1 MPIYEEFTGRHRDDF
16 ATLDD
21 LYKNYKITYPET
33 FNFAYDV
40 LDVLAQR
47 SPDKPAMVWVSK
59 DNERK
64 DFTFGDMSRLSNKAA
79 NFFRSHGIRKGDY
92 VMLVLK
98 RGYEFWYCMMGLH
111 KIGAVAVQATH
122 LLTAKDYIYR
132 VNSGGIK
139 MVLMTGDENC
149 TDHFDEAIDQYTT
162 LEKRAVTRGKKI
174 DGWIDFDSEFSGQS
188 EKWTRPT
195 GEEDTRVTDIMTMSF
210 SSGTTGYP
218 KMVLHDY
225 SYPLGHLITGVFWHR
240 VEDRGLHFTISDT
253 GWLKSLW
260 GKMYGQW
267 LGETAIFTYD
277 FDKFSAA
284 DILSKISEYKI
295 TTFCA
300 PPTMYR
306 FMIKEDF
313 SPYDFSSLK
322 HCTTA
327 GEALNPEVYSQ
338 WLRNTGLKIFE
349 GFGQS
354 ETTLLCGTLFPW
366 MQPRLGSM
374 GLSMPG
380 TYTVIADEEGNEV
393 SSGIVG
399 EICIRTDEAH
409 GGKPLGVFR
418 GYDKDPE
425 GTSRAWHDGLYHTG
439 DTAYRDEMGFLWY
452 VGRVDDVIK
461 SSGYRIGPFEVE
473 SALMEHPSVLEC
485 AVTGVP
491 DPDRGFAVK
500 ATVVLCKGYCGS
512 KELTRELQDHVKKVT
527 APYKYPR
534 IIEYVDELPK
544 TISGKIRRV
553 EIREKDR
560 QNQATK

>member
-1 MPIYEEFTGRHRDDF
+1 MPIYEEFIGRHRDDY
-16 ATLDD
+16 ATFED
-21 LYKNYKITYPET
+21 LSRNYKVSYPET

-40 LDVLAQR
+40 LDKIAAR
-47 SPDKPAMVWVSK
+47 TPDKLAMLWVSN
-59 DNERK
+59 DNVSKR
-64 DFTFGDMSRLSNKAA
+64 FTFGEMSLLSNKAA
-79 NFFRSHGIRKGDY
+79 NFFTSKGIGKGDY

-122 LLTAKDYIYR
+122 LLTAKDYVYR
-132 VNSGGIK
+132 MNSGGIK
-139 MVLMTGDENC
+139 MVVMTGDDQC
-149 TDHFDEAIDQYTT
+149 TEHVDEALDQYET
-162 LEKRAVTRGKKI
+162 LKLRAVTRGKNVP
-174 DGWIDFDSEFSGQS
+174 GWIDFDREFELQS
-188 EKWTRPT
+188 DVFERPT
-195 GEEDTRVTDIMTMSF
+195 GEAATKVTDIMTMSF

-218 KMVLHDY
+218 KMVLHDH
-225 SYPLGHLITGVFWHR
+225 SYPLGHLLTGVFWHR
-240 VEDRGLHFTISDT
+240 VEDGGLHFTISDT

-267 LGETAIFTYD
+267 LGESAIFTYD
-277 FDKFSAA
+277 FEKFSAT
-284 DILSKISEYKI
+284 DILQKLDQYKI

-313 SPYDFSSLK
+313 SKYDFSSLK
-322 HCTTA
+322 HCCTA

-338 WLRNTGLKIFE
+338 WLKNTNLKIFE
-349 GFGQS
+349 GFGQT
-354 ETTLLCGTLFPW
+354 ETTLVCGTIYPW
-366 MQPRLGSM
+366 MLPRLGSM
-374 GLSMPG
+374 GLQTPG
-380 TYTVIADEEGNEV
+380 NNIVVVDDEGNEV
-393 SSGIVG
+393 ESGVTG
-399 EICIRTDEAH
+399 EICIRTDDEV
-409 GGKPLGVFR
+409 GGKPIGVFR
-418 GYDKDPE
+418 GYYRDE
-425 GTSRAWHDGLYHTG
+425 SATNRSWHDGLYHTG

-500 ATVVLCKGYCGS
+500 ATIVLSKGYS
-512 KELTRELQDHVKKVT
+512 SSDELTKALQSHVKSVT

-534 IIEYVDELPK
+534 IIEYVEALPK

-553 EIREKDR
+553 EIREKD
-560 QNQATK
+560 QAGGDNS

>member
-16 ATLDD
+16 ATLDE
-21 LYKNYKITYPET
+21 LQKNYKITYPDT

-40 LDVLAQR
+40 LDVIAERTPQKL
-47 SPDKPAMVWVSK
+47 AMVWVSK
-59 DNERK
+59 DNERR
-64 DFTFGDMSRLSNKAA
+64 DFTFRDMSLLSNKAA
-79 NFFRSHGIRKGDY
+79 NFFRSQGIRKGDF

-111 KIGAVAVQATH
+111 KLGAVAVQATH
-122 LLTAKDYIYR
+122 LLTSKDYVYR
-132 VNSGGIK
+132 LNSAGIK
-139 MVLMTGDENC
+139 MVVMTGDEHC
-149 TDHFDEAIDQYTT
+149 TEHLDEAADQYET
-162 LEKRAVTRGKKI
+162 LELKAVTRGKRV
-174 DGWIDFDSEFSGQS
+174 DGWIDFDSEFQKQS
-188 EKWTRPT
+188 DVWTRPT
-195 GEEDTRVTDIMTMSF
+195 GDEDTKVTDIMAMAF

-218 KMVLHDY
+218 KMVWHDH

-240 VEDRGLHFTISDT
+240 VEDGGLHFTISDT

-277 FDKFSAA
+277 FDKFSAP
-284 DILSKISEYKI
+284 DILSKISQYRI

-313 SPYDFSSLK
+313 SPYDFSRLR

-354 ETTLLCGTLFPW
+354 ETTLVCGTLYPW

-374 GLSMPG
+374 GLQTPG
-380 TYTVIADEEGNEV
+380 INMVILDEDDRVVPTGVN
-393 SSGIVG
+393 G
-399 EICIRTDEAH
+399 EICILTDEAH

-418 GYDKDPE
+418 GYYRDEE
-425 GTSRAWHDGLYHTG
+425 GTNRAWHDGVYHTG

-452 VGRVDDVIK
+452 VGRTDDVIK

-473 SALMEHPSVLEC
+473 SALMEHPSVTEC

-500 ATVVLCKGYCGS
+500 ATVVLSKGYVGTS
-512 KELTRELQDHVKKVT
+512 ALTKELQDHVKKVT

-553 EIREKDR
+553 EIREKD
-560 QNQATK
+560 QQSNNG

>member
-1 MPIYEEFTGRHRDDF
+1 MPIYEEFIGRHRDDF
-16 ATLDD
+16 ATFED
-21 LYKNYKITYPET
+21 LSRNYKVSYSDS
-33 FNFAYDV
+33 FNFAFDV
-40 LDVLAQR
+40 LDQIAQR
-47 SPDKPAMVWVSK
+47 TPDKLAMLWVSNN
-59 DNERK
+59 NESKR
-64 DFTFGDMSRLSNKAA
+64 FSFSDMSRLSNKAA
-79 NFFRSHGIRKGDY
+79 NFFISKGIKKGDY

-122 LLTAKDYIYR
+122 LLTAKDYVYR
-132 VNSGGIK
+132 MNSGGIK
-139 MVLMTGDENC
+139 MVVMTGDDLC
-149 TDHFDEAIDQYTT
+149 TEHVDEAMGQYET
-162 LEKRAVTRGKKI
+162 LQHRAVTRGKNVP
-174 DGWIDFDSEFSGQS
+174 GWIDFDSEFESQS
-188 EKWTRPT
+188 DVFERPT
-195 GEEDTRVTDIMTMSF
+195 GEAATKVTDIMTMSF

-218 KMVLHDY
+218 KMVLHDH
-225 SYPLGHLITGVFWHR
+225 SYPLAHLLTGVFWHR
-240 VEDRGLHFTISDT
+240 VEDGGLHFTISDT

-267 LGETAIFTYD
+267 LGESAIFTYD
-277 FDKFSAA
+277 FEKFSAA
-284 DILSKISEYKI
+284 DILQKLDEYKI
-295 TTFCA
+295 STFCA

-313 SPYDFSSLK
+313 SGYDFSSLK
-322 HCTTA
+322 HCCTA

-338 WLRNTGLKIFE
+338 WLKNTRLKIFE
-349 GFGQS
+349 GFGQT
-354 ETTLLCGTLFPW
+354 ETTLVCGTLFPW
-366 MQPRLGSM
+366 MLPRLGSM
-374 GLSMPG
+374 GLQTPG
-380 TYTVIADEEGNEV
+380 NHIVVIDEDGIEV
-393 SSGIVG
+393 ESGVTG
-399 EICIRTDEAH
+399 EICIRTDEEV

-418 GYDKDPE
+418 GYYRDE
-425 GTSRAWHDGLYHTG
+425 TATSRSWHDDLYHTG

-473 SALMEHPSVLEC
+473 SALMEHPSVMEC

-500 ATVVLCKGYCGS
+500 ATIVLSKGYS
-512 KELTRELQDHVKKVT
+512 PSPELTKTLQSYVKSVT

-534 IIEYVDELPK
+534 IIEYVDALPK

-560 QNQATK
+560 EAGTHS